1 MIGSPLR
8 TRRAWPGPEGMPPGP
23 PPGPPVAPPPPD
35 RHRTA
40 LTWVEVA
47 VAVAGLAA
55 LCVLVL
61 TKATSMLEPDDYA
74 YQASIVGLSHGQLL
88 LTTAQYHALSR
99 LLGDGGQSI
108 PQWVH
113 LADGR
118 WISQKNPGY
127 PFLAVPFYLLGG
139 SAGLRAAPL
148 FYGALACGA
157 LFVGARRWLGQWGG
171 SVAVLLFCTS
181 GAALTFAWRPTM
193 ASFTDASLVAAGAGL
208 LVWTMLAVEASARR
222 RLVAGLGAFVALG
235 LATVTRY
242 TDVLELGVAVLAV
255 VVFARRARL
264 PWTTVAAWLGVVA
277 AFGVLVLVFDSLV
290 YGGPL
295 ETGYSAGLITFS
307 LSAILPNVA
316 HLPLDLVEVMPM
328 AAAGVVAVG
337 WIAWRALAPEWDPAT
352 AHPWSVAERYRD
364 AAVGGAL
371 ALGWAAIWGLYLA
384 YTWTEGQRV
393 GSDPVH
399 VVRFYLPA
407 LGLIALLGAW
417 ALVRFPVAV
426 WVGVVG
432 ALLGLGIASFHVMS
446 AVGAAGPGPGGS
458 GAGGLGSGGGGLGPG
473 GGGLEPGGG
482 GVRGPFPRGPA
493 S

>member
-1 MIGSPLR
+1 MIGAPLR
-8 TRRAWPGPEGMPPGP
+8 GRRAWPGPEGMPPP
-23 PPGPPVAPPPPD
+23 PAPPVAPPPLE
-35 RHRTA
+35 RRGTA
-40 LTWVEVA
+40 LTGVEVA
-47 VAVAGLAA
+47 VAVAGFAA

-61 TKATSMLEPDDYA
+61 TKATAMLEPDDYA
-74 YQASIVGLSHGQLL
+74 YQASIVGLSHGQFL

-113 LADGR
+113 LADGK

-139 SAGLRAAPL
+139 STGLRVAPL
-148 FYGALACGA
+148 FYGALACAA
-157 LFVGARRWLGQWGG
+157 LFFGARRWLGQWGG

-181 GAALTFAWRPTM
+181 GAALTFAWRPTTE
-193 ASFTDASLVAAGAGL
+193 SFTDASLVAAGAGL
-208 LVWTMLAVEASARR
+208 LLWTLLAVEASSRR

-235 LATVTRY
+235 LAAVTRY
-242 TDVLELGVAVLAV
+242 TDVLELGVAVLAAL
-255 VVFARRARL
+255 VFARRARL
-264 PWTTVAAWLGVVA
+264 PWSTVAAWLGVVG
-277 AFGVLVLVFDSLV
+277 AFGVLVLTFDALV

-328 AAAGVVAVG
+328 AVVGVVAVG
-337 WIAWRALAPEWDPAT
+337 WIAWRALAPEWDPVT

-364 AAVGGAL
+364 AAVGGSL

-432 ALLGLGIASFHVMS
+432 ALLGFGIASFHVMS
-446 AVGAAGPGPGGS
+446 ALGAGGPGGWL
-458 GAGGLGSGGGGLGPG
+458 GPGGFGGLGSGGSGGP
-473 GGGLEPGGG
+473 
-482 GVRGPFPRGPA
+482 GPFPRGPA